1 MRFPAGMSATVLR
14 YTMKQR
20 MSGRKRFP
28 SVLMLEP
35 LYTCNLACLGCSI
48 ERHTGKLADRL
59 PLEKCLQAA
68 DESGAPIVSICG
80 GEPTLYPELPELV
93 KGLIDRARYLL
104 PCTKALL
111 LDQTVF

>member
-1 MRFPAGMSATVLR
+1 MEAPAARMEACSGTVSRRKEYRPMRFPAGMSATVLR

-48 ERHTGKLADRL
+48 ERHTGRLADRVT
-59 PLEKCLQAA
+59 LEQCLKAVEDSQAP
-68 DESGAPIVSICG
+68 GVSICG
-80 GEPTLYPELPELV
+80 
-93 KGLIDRARYLL
+93 
-104 PCTKALL
+104 
-111 LDQTVF
+111 